1 MFVKEGELPGIGKK
15 YTMRTES
22 GDTIVV
28 VIHYTGKREIYYFEE
43 DSEEPT
49 AVIELTDEEAR
60 TLGTILVG
68 ALFQPTSDEEKIGFL
83 MKHLAFEWVKVPEG
97 SFLVGKSIKEL
108 EIRKKYGVI
117 VVAVI
122 REENVIVSP
131 SPLFRIE
138 AGDTLV
144 VVGSLENIKKFL
156 KAVESNQ
163 ERKEK

>member
-15 YTMRTES
+15 YSMKTES

-28 VIHYTGKREIYYFEE
+28 VIHYTGKREIYYFED

-83 MKHLAFEWVKVPEG
+83 MKHLVFEWVKVPEN
-97 SFLVGKSIKEL
+97 SFLAGKTIKEL
-108 EIRKKYGVI
+108 DIRKKYGVI

-122 REENVIVSP
+122 RDENVIVSP

-138 AGDTLV
+138 PGDTLV
-144 VVGSLENIKKFL
+144 VVGTLENVKRFVKE
-156 KAVESNQ
+156 VEG
-163 ERKEK
+163 ECK